1 MEFQHINVKLFVDGE
16 LNVDPAKFIDV
27 FHVWVKDQVFD
38 GLLIDV
44 ADYRHVPAGPGILLV
59 GLEGDFAMD
68 HTDAR
73 WGLRYNRKAPL
84 AGSNADRFRQA
95 LSAAVEAGLR
105 LQDQFAVDGPLTF
118 DPTAFELFVND
129 RALAPNTAETFAAF
143 KPEIDGFLS
152 GALGHGAFT
161 LNHRDNPRSRFGVY
175 VKLAKPLD
183 WQTLG
188 KALTF
193 PA

>member
-1 MEFQHINVKLFVDGE
+1 MEFQHVNVKLFVDGE
-16 LNVDPAKFIDV
+16 LSVDPAKFIDV
-27 FHVWVKDQVFD
+27 FHAWVKDQVFD

-68 HTDAR
+68 NTDDR

-105 LQDQFAVDGPLTF
+105 LQDQFADDGPLTF
-118 DPTAFELFVND
+118 DPNAFELFVND

-143 KPEIDGFLS
+143 KPEIEGFLNTV
-152 GALGHGAFT
+152 LGHSEFA
-161 LNHRDNPRSRFGVY
+161 LEHRINPRSRFGID
-175 VKLAKPLD
+175 VKLAKPFDL
-183 WQTLG
+183 Q
-188 KALTF
+188 ALRKVLAS